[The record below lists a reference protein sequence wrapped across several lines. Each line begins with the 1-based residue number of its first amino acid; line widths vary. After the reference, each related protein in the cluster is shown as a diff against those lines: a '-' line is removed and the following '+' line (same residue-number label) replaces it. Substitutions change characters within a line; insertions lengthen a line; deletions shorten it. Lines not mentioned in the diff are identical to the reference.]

1 MITKYDADPFAM
13 YNIFNTCLV
22 KKTDSD
28 FFVQGTLENGG
39 YSGQNNGE
47 NAG

>member
-13 YNIFNTCLV
+13 YNSYTCLV
-22 KKTDSD
+22 KDDSD

-47 NAG
+47 NTA